1 MNIVTGFPPF
11 KPEPEEKNPFCIP
24 FISSSPSFATGDPV
38 GIHLLTTS
46 LIVNINNIDIA
57 PTYTI

>member
-1 MNIVTGFPPF
+1 MLMLVLLL
-11 KPEPEEKNPFCIP
+11 
-24 FISSSPSFATGDPV
+24 SSCWLMPDPQ
-38 GIHLLTTS
+38 LNLFTTS